1 MNEDDKKYCSCCLF
15 YTPTC
20 LSGECGECSI
30 TDNAVDY
37 NQSSCMDFI
46 EEEPGIEGKME

>member
-20 LSGECGECSI
+20 LGGECSI

-37 NQSSCMDFI
+37 NQSSCIDFI
-46 EEEPGIEGKME
+46 EEEPDIKGEMK